1 MRNKKVKQPELLKI
15 ELAVFDSKDVS
26 FDLNLDSNRYEV
38 NLTFYSKD
46 GNTTINVFSS
56 KDYESARVAYCK
68 EIVTYLSCGELVQ
81 EYQR

>member
-1 MRNKKVKQPELLKI
+1 MKHHKTKKPELYRI
-15 ELAVFDSKDVS
+15 ECAMFDSKAVS
-26 FDLNLDSNRYEV
+26 FDLNLDVSRYEV

-46 GNTTINVFSS
+46 GDTTINVFSS